1 MQIRARLRRDNI
13 YIYLLEIRLRI
24 FDSFSLKDKR
34 RTVKSILD
42 YARKNL
48 NISAAEIGNL
58 EIFNLAD
65 LSFVAVSN
73 DGEVSKSVLEKVI
86 KKIET
91 NYQAEI
97 IYENLERLV

>member
-1 MQIRARLRRDNI
+1 MQIRASSRRDNI

-65 LSFVAVSN
+65 LAFVAVSN

>member
-1 MQIRARLRRDNI
+1 MQIRARSRRDNI

-65 LSFVAVSN
+65 LAFVAVSN

-86 KKIET
+86 KKMET

>member
-1 MQIRARLRRDNI
+1 MQIRARSRRDNI

-65 LSFVAVSN
+65 LAFVAVSN

-86 KKIET
+86 KKIEI

>member
-65 LSFVAVSN
+65 LAFVAVSN

-91 NYQAEI
+91 NYQVEI